1 MTSERTTTG
10 ERTSEAQTPPPYVE
24 RRANAQDRRHTTLRT
39 FLRGA
44 FVPRRRAGRRDSD
57 RDVPLDWHDPYLMFL
72 SIAMLTFS
80 VTDAFL
86 TVTLMTDGARET
98 NPLLA
103 FMLDEHPRLFAAAK
117 MTLTGVSVI
126 VLVAVARSR
135 LFKLVPVSLIFQ
147 ALVLAYAAL
156 VSYEWWLVSL
166 MP

>member
-1 MTSERTTTG
+1 MNTKATTG
-10 ERTSEAQTPPPYVE
+10 DSTNEAQPPRPFVE
-24 RRANAQDRRHTTLRT
+24 RRVNTEDRRRTTLQT
-39 FLRGA
+39 LLRGA
-44 FVPRRRAGRRDSD
+44 FVPRRRAGRRASD

-72 SIAMLTFS
+72 SIAMLTLS
-80 VTDAFL
+80 VTDAFF

-126 VLVAVARSR
+126 FLVAVARSR
-135 LFKLVPVSLIFQ
+135 LFKLIPVSLIFQ
-147 ALVLAYAAL
+147 ALVLAYVAL